1 LADHSLVR
9 PSALAD
15 RGFER
20 GGRGRDRGGGY
31 VVKHVVKGVVEL
43 ATTADD
49 KRQAREALLAL
60 LAHQTTMQ
68 TTAELAHGVAELA
81 TTTEDKRHAREA
93 LLALIAGQ
101 TSGLV
106 VPELIAGLA
115 QLTPGADDKRRTR
128 EAVADLLTYETDSW
142 IAKHL
147 LIRLIDLDPTVR
159 DLDSWRSWALPP
171 PVKLLAAARRNSTL
185 AAWLTALPSLTSL
198 SA

>member
-1 LADHSLVR
+1 
-9 PSALAD
+9 
-15 RGFER
+15 
-20 GGRGRDRGGGY
+20 
-31 VVKHVVKGVVEL
+31 
-43 ATTADD
+43 
-49 KRQAREALLAL
+49 
-60 LAHQTTMQ
+60 MQ

-81 TTTEDKRHAREA
+81 TTAEDKRQARET

-106 VPELIAGLA
+106 VPELIDGLA

-128 EAVADLLTYETDSW
+128 EAVVALLTHETDSW

-171 PVKLLAAARRNSTL
+171 TVKLLAAARRNTPL
-185 AAWLTALPSLTSL
+185 AAWLTALPSLTPL
-198 SA
+198 SS